1 MSGDLEVQNIMNSV
15 LLELQ
20 KQISP
25 AYLAGFYFP
34 DWIRFLT
41 RNDWDIDRRFFPR
54 AVYAT
59 LRILATSGI
68 KLFED
73 RIDLSGVDEVVWK
86 APVFIL
92 GLPRSGTT
100 HLFNLLAKDDR
111 FGFPSRVDVFNPHTF
126 LMLRKIGLHRMLGWQ
141 PAVKRPMDNVEI
153 GWLSPE
159 EDNIALGI
167 LTGSGPR
174 VEGVFPKRTTYA
186 DRFRPLRERSEEER
200 RSFREALALFTRK
213 MVYACNRPLLLKS
226 PAHALC
232 IEDILMVFPQAKF
245 IGIARDPLAQFA
257 SLWHML
263 DITRREGWAT
273 LQECPKIIDAELL
286 ARIEQHVHSYCRA
299 RCLIPPQNLV
309 EIRYESLVANPLDI
323 ISQIYSGL
331 GLELP
336 MEFACFENK
345 DRYIL
350 NQHALLEK
358 NISERLQEIYRPFY
372 EAGILSEEEDF

>member
-1 MSGDLEVQNIMNSV
+1 MGSFFD
-15 LLELQ
+15 ELRQ
-20 KQISP
+20 QIGA
-25 AYLAGFYFP
+25 AYLGGFSCL
-34 DWIRFLT
+34 DWARFLH
-41 RNDWDIDRRFFPR
+41 RNRWEIEPRFLPR
-54 AVYAT
+54 AIHASFRTV
-59 LRILATSGI
+59 ATSAL
-68 KLFED
+68 KCLED
-73 RIDLSGVDEVVWK
+73 RIDLSGVNEQAWRK
-86 APVFIL
+86 PVFLL

-100 HLFNLLAKDDR
+100 HLYNLLAKDDR
-111 FGFPSRVDVFNPHTF
+111 FGFPTRFDVFNPHTF
-126 LMLRKIGLHRMLGWQ
+126 LTLRKLGLHHLLARQ
-141 PAVKRPMDNVEI
+141 PALKRPMDNVEV

-167 LTGSGPR
+167 LAGSGPR

-245 IGIARDPLAQFA
+245 IGIARNPLAQFA

-345 DRYIL
+345 DRYIP
-350 NQHALLEK
+350 NQHAPLEK

-372 EAGILSEEEDF
+372 EAGILSEEEDS